1 MSALR
6 ELLVSFSFDIDL
18 KPLEQLEAGLDRI
31 KSLAESVGAQFD
43 ILNSKANI
51 KLPELP
57 APVAPVAHVETELK
71 KTSAVVERGAK
82 KTTEIQGREAKK
94 AKEKVVQELGATQ
107 KAFSSFFVWLAG
119 AAAIGAFKNLL
130 ETQIAYYGHLSDL
143 TDKLGVSS
151 EELQKFAYAAKL
163 SGVEL
168 DSAALALQ
176 FLNKNLSTK
185 GAASVFAG
193 LKVQTKE
200 ANGQLRP
207 TAAILGDVGEAIN
220 KLPDAA
226 KQTAA
231 AMALFG
237 RSGASL
243 LPFFKQGKQGIQGL
257 YDKFDDLGLL
267 VDGEVVTQIDDLGDS
282 IDEVKT
288 QFLSLGTD
296 LLIGIM
302 PYLKQLV
309 SWVSKTVKH
318 FKKFNQESGFLNGAL
333 KVLGAVGIGL
343 AVFKF
348 IKLADSLA
356 LAGAEASTLRNI
368 FALGTWGL
376 AIAAAVGLGV
386 AFQDLWVYLEGGDSV
401 LGRFLDDSLGLE
413 ESKKVAENL
422 RGEWKGIKEELE
434 KAYGSVKDISKELE
448 TLFHL
453 DKPVWLEA
461 LRFEVNQLSGL
472 LKMISAV
479 LKEINGLIGALS
491 RPKLENLTLGSS
503 SKPVHEGDIGMGLG
517 KLFGLGNLLPQTGT
531 LSTSQGAPANVSQTN
546 QTTINVSGSSSPKE
560 VAKEVSSRLNEVNS
574 SSLQDAYYSV
584 AR

>member
-1 MSALR
+1 MAALR
-6 ELLVSFSFDIDL
+6 ELLVTFGFKADS
-18 KPLEQLEAGLDRI
+18 KPLEKVDKQVE
-31 KSLAESVGAQFD
+31 KSKD
-43 ILNSKANI
+43 N
-51 KLPELP
+51 
-57 APVAPVAHVETELK
+57 LK
-71 KTSAVVERGAK
+71 KLDTQVEKTSGVFGSF
-82 KTTEIQGREAKK
+82 
-94 AKEKVVQELGATQ
+94 LG
-107 KAFSSFFVWLAG
+107 FLAG

-356 LAGAEASTLRNI
+356 LAGKEASTLRNV

-376 AIAAAVGLGV
+376 VLAAVVALGL
-386 AFQDLWVYLEGGDSV
+386 AFQDLWTYLEGGDS
-401 LGRFLDDSLGLE
+401 LFGRFLEKTLGLK
-413 ESKKVAENL
+413 ESNNIAQQF
-422 RGEWKGIKEELE
+422 RSIWKEIGQSFDDLWKT
-434 KAYGSVKDISKELE
+434 VKDIVPAFKDIFTE
-448 TLFHL
+448 
-453 DKPVWLEA
+453 DKPAWLEA
-461 LRFEVNQLSGL
+461 LKFTVAIMQVVLEDINT
-472 LKMISAV
+472 V
-479 LKEINGLIGALS
+479 LKFSKDFIGAIDFSIGKIGEAL
-491 RPKLENLTLGSS
+491 
-503 SKPVHEGDIGMGLG
+503 KPADLPG
-517 KLFGLGNLLPQTGT
+517 LPQHSYYTGAPQIGT
-531 LSTSQGAPANVSQTN
+531 ISPAQGAPLQSSVSQTN

>member
-1 MSALR
+1 MAALR
-6 ELLVSFSFDIDL
+6 ELLVTFGFKADS
-18 KPLEQLEAGLDRI
+18 KPLEKVDKQVE
-31 KSLAESVGAQFD
+31 KSKD
-43 ILNSKANI
+43 N
-51 KLPELP
+51 
-57 APVAPVAHVETELK
+57 LK
-71 KTSAVVERGAK
+71 KLDTQVEKTSGVFGSF
-82 KTTEIQGREAKK
+82 
-94 AKEKVVQELGATQ
+94 LG
-107 KAFSSFFVWLAG
+107 FLAG

-318 FKKFNQESGFLNGAL
+318 FKKFNEESGFLKGAL
-333 KVLGAVGIGL
+333 QILGAVGISL

-348 IKLADSLA
+348 VKLADSLA
-356 LAGAEASTLRNI
+356 LAGKEASTLRNV

-376 AIAAAVGLGV
+376 AIVTALALGV

-401 LGRFLDDSLGLE
+401 LGRFLDKSLGLK
-413 ESKKVAENL
+413 ESTATAEKL
-422 RGEWKGIKEELE
+422 RDAWKEVKSSFDALTISVRDVFTELQ
-434 KAYGSVKDISKELE
+434 
-448 TLFHL
+448 TLLNL

-461 LRFEVNQLSGL
+461 LRFEIKQLQGL
-472 LKMISAV
+472 LKIISTV
-479 LKEINGLIGALS
+479 LKFSKDFVGLTKTIIGGNISIAAKVVEALS
-491 RPKLENLTLGSS
+491 AGADNFGAPTLGNS
-503 SKPVHEGDIGMGLG
+503 
-517 KLFGLGNLLPQTGT
+517 FGVGPQVGT

-546 QTTINVSGSSSPKE
+546 QTTIHVSGSSSPKE